1 MVHPAKHDRQF
12 IIKGHSK
19 ETLMLHTIFGILIFI
34 LTLGVIMI
42 RPYRISEAL
51 AAAVGAGLML
61 LGGFLL
67 PGEAVQLLA
76 GEWNIYGFFLG
87 LMTIAAIAGRLRHG
101 CFRAVPS
108 RP

>member
-1 MVHPAKHDRQF
+1 
-12 IIKGHSK
+12 
-19 ETLMLHTIFGILIFI
+19 MLHTIFGILIFMM
-34 LTLGVIMI
+34 TLGVIMI
-42 RPYRISEAL
+42 RPYRISEAV

-87 LMTIAAIAGRLRHG
+87 LMTIAAIAEQAGIFEVTANQTARLAKGSTRGSSWASSWQGR
-101 CFRAVPS
+101 C
-108 RP
+108 